1 MSTRTVSFSARL
13 RAFNWLDPYA
23 EYAAR
28 YESTLL
34 AGDLDTAGYV
44 RFLAQHYFVY
54 QSLEA
59 AADLMRTDPIAG
71 PFVDDALH
79 RTSALAADLEYLL
92 GPDWARQIEPSP
104 ATRDYQT
111 RIDEVK
117 HVPAWFIAHHYTRCL
132 GDLSR
137 GLLVSDA
144 MTKAYGGPDGAGT
157 AFFRYDAIRD
167 PQAYEDAY
175 RRQLDALPL
184 DDTALAGLVG
194 EVGVAHRHTYTLLA
208 ELGGH
213 TRRGRFG

>member
-1 MSTRTVSFSARL
+1 PQSAVLRL
-13 RAFNWLDPYA
+13 
-23 EYAAR
+23 
-28 YESTLL
+28 LL
-34 AGDLDTAGYV
+34 AAGRAAPTAAASADTYPLSLHDALPIFDTAGYV

-167 PQAYEDAY
+167 PQ
-175 RRQLDALPL
+175 
-184 DDTALAGLVG
+184 
-194 EVGVAHRHTYTLLA
+194 
-208 ELGGH
+208 
-213 TRRGRFG
+213 